1 MTHVLSWRNA
11 AKVAWREAR
20 VSKGKFLFVVLAVAA
35 GVGALT
41 GVRGFS
47 GSFRD
52 TLLRD
57 ARTLLAADLSVRMFN
72 LPSEAQQAVFDALER
87 KGAERTWVTETL
99 SMMSSPEAR
108 RPLLVGVKAVEP
120 EKYPFYGAIE
130 LNPAGRLD
138 AVLAEAEAMAV
149 SDDLL
154 VRLNVDVGDR
164 VRLGDAEFRIA
175 ATVVLEPDR
184 MTGTMN
190 VGPRLMI
197 SRQGLERAGLIR
209 RGSRASQ
216 RYLFRLPPGG
226 MTIPE
231 ARRELET
238 EFPGAQIV
246 DFRETHPTLERGLDR
261 ATKFL
266 SLVSLVA
273 LIVGALGVGMAMH
286 SHLQQRLDTIAIMK
300 CVGARS
306 AQITRIYLMQTLAL
320 GGLGSTLG
328 VLLGYGVQAWFPK
341 LIANYFPELSSVE
354 WQPWAAVQG
363 LAVGLLVVLLFTLP
377 TLLSVRRVR
386 PAPHLSARPP
396 AS

>member
-164 VRLGDAEFRIA
+164 VRLGDAGVPHCRNRCPRARSDDGDDERRSP
-175 ATVVLEPDR
+175 PDDKPPR
-184 MTGTMN
+184 PRAGRLDPA
-190 VGPRLMI
+190 GQPRLPALPVPAS
-197 SRQGLERAGLIR
+197 SRWDDD
-209 RGSRASQ
+209 
-216 RYLFRLPPGG
+216 P
-226 MTIPE
+226 
-231 ARRELET
+231 
-238 EFPGAQIV
+238 
-246 DFRETHPTLERGLDR
+246 
-261 ATKFL
+261 
-266 SLVSLVA
+266 
-273 LIVGALGVGMAMH
+273 
-286 SHLQQRLDTIAIMK
+286 
-300 CVGARS
+300 RS
-306 AQITRIYLMQTLAL
+306 ATR
-320 GGLGSTLG
+320 
-328 VLLGYGVQAWFPK
+328 
-341 LIANYFPELSSVE
+341 
-354 WQPWAAVQG
+354 
-363 LAVGLLVVLLFTLP
+363 
-377 TLLSVRRVR
+377 
-386 PAPHLSARPP
+386 ARD
-396 AS
+396 